1 VKNPTPRALALLSG
15 ITFFIA
21 YQPLTWLI
29 DYGDFNAFTLGCVLS
44 LLVVILVF
52 IVVEYYL
59 YRKVKSIYKLI
70 FNHKTGKSDTD
81 LAGMLAH
88 NPLAEVTGQIE
99 KYLQEKEQAKPRELA
114 LEQYRKQFI
123 GNVSHE
129 LKTPIFNIQGYVHS
143 LLDGAMEDPMLARH
157 FLKKAARSADRM
169 EQLVQDLLS
178 ISELEGDIDL
188 DWETYDIHDQCRDV
202 CEALEFKAGER
213 GIVLSMKPG
222 LRPPFFVRAD
232 KKKIRQVLINLLSNS
247 IRYGKE
253 KGSTFIGIYD
263 MDSHYLVD
271 VTDTGIGIEAEH
283 LPRLFDRFYR
293 VDASR
298 SREQGGTGL
307 GLSIV
312 KHIVE
317 AHGQQVHVRSSPGM
331 GTTFGFTLAKAPL
344 Q

>member
-1 VKNPTPRALALLSG
+1 
-15 ITFFIA
+15 
-21 YQPLTWLI
+21 
-29 DYGDFNAFTLGCVLS
+29 
-44 LLVVILVF
+44 
-52 IVVEYYL
+52 
-59 YRKVKSIYKLI
+59 
-70 FNHKTGKSDTD
+70 
-81 LAGMLAH
+81 
-88 NPLAEVTGQIE
+88 
-99 KYLQEKEQAKPRELA
+99 
-114 LEQYRKQFI
+114 
-123 GNVSHE
+123 
-129 LKTPIFNIQGYVHS
+129 
-143 LLDGAMEDPMLARH
+143 MLARH

-169 EQLVQDLLS
+169 EQLVHDLLS

-213 GIVLSMKPG
+213 GITLSMKPG
-222 LRPPFFVRAD
+222 IRPPFFVRAD

-253 KGSTFIGIYD
+253 KGSTLIGIYD

>member
-1 VKNPTPRALALLSG
+1 MKNPTPRTLALLAG
-15 ITFFIA
+15 LLFLA
-21 YQPLTWLI
+21 LYQPLAWIT
-29 DYGDFNAFTLGCVLS
+29 GNFNRNAFLLGILLSVVVL
-44 LLVVILVF
+44 VLVF

-70 FNHKTGKSDTD
+70 FSHKTGKSDLD
-81 LAGMLAH
+81 LAGMLVH
-88 NPLAEVTGQIE
+88 NPLEEVTGQIE
-99 KYLQEKEQAKPRELA
+99 KYLQEKEQAQPREQA

-129 LKTPIFNIQGYVHS
+129 LKTPIFNIQGYVHN
-143 LLDGAMEDPMLARH
+143 LLDGALEDPLLARH

-169 EQLVQDLLS
+169 EQLVHDLLS
-178 ISELEGDIDL
+178 ISELEGNVEL
-188 DWETYDIHDQCRDV
+188 DWETYEIYEQCKDV
-202 CEALEFKAGER
+202 YDALEFKAGER
-213 GIVLSMKPG
+213 SITLSMKPG

-232 KKKIRQVLINLLSNS
+232 KKKVRQVLMNLLTNS
-247 IRYGKE
+247 IRYGQE
-253 KGSTFIGIYD
+253 NGSTMIGIYD

-312 KHIVE
+312 KHIIE
-317 AHGQQVHVRSSPGM
+317 AHGQQVHVRSTPGL
-331 GTTFGFTLAKAPL
+331 GTTFGFTLAKAP
-344 Q
+344 QQ

>member
-1 VKNPTPRALALLSG
+1 MKNPTPLALALLSG
-15 ITFFIA
+15 ISFFII
-21 YQPLTWLI
+21 YQPLSWLI
-29 DYGDFNAFTLGCVLS
+29 HGLDFKGLVLGCLS
-44 LLVVILVF
+44 GLSVAVLVF
-52 IVVEYYL
+52 VVLEYYL

-70 FNHKTGKSDTD
+70 FNQKTGKSELD

-88 NPLAEVTGQIE
+88 NPLEEVTGQIE
-99 KYLQEKEQAKPRELA
+99 KYLEEKEAAKPREQA
-114 LEQYRKQFI
+114 LEHYRKQFI

-143 LLDGAMEDPMLARH
+143 LLEGALEDPVLARH

-169 EQLVQDLLS
+169 EQLVLDLLT

-202 CEALEFKAGER
+202 CEALEFKASEK
-213 GIVLSMKPG
+213 GITLSMKPG

-247 IRYGKE
+247 IRYGNE
-253 KGSTFIGIYD
+253 QGSTQIGIYD

-271 VTDTGIGIEAEH
+271 VTDTGIGIESEH

-293 VDASR
+293 VDSSR

-317 AHGQQVHVRSSPGM
+317 AHGQQVHVRSTPGM

>member
-1 VKNPTPRALALLSG
+1 VKNPTPLALAIISGLS
-15 ITFFIA
+15 FILV
-21 YQPLTWLI
+21 YQPLSWLL
-29 DYGDFNAFTLGCVLS
+29 YGFEFKGLILGGLLS
-44 LLVVILVF
+44 LAVAVLVF
-52 IVVEYYL
+52 IVLEYYL

-70 FNHKTGKSDTD
+70 FNQKTGKSETD
-81 LAGMLAH
+81 LAGMLVH
-88 NPLAEVTGQIE
+88 NPLEEVTGQIE
-99 KYLQEKEQAKPRELA
+99 KYLQEKEEAKPREQA
-114 LEQYRKQFI
+114 LENYRKQFI

-143 LLDGAMEDPMLARH
+143 LLEGALEDPVLARH

-169 EQLVQDLLS
+169 EQLVHDLLS
-178 ISELEGDIDL
+178 ISELEGDVEL
-188 DWETYDIHDQCRDV
+188 DWETYDVHDQCRDV
-202 CEALEFKAGER
+202 CEALEFKAGEN
-213 GIVLSMKPG
+213 GITLSMKPG

-232 KKKIRQVLINLLSNS
+232 KKKIRQVLINLISNS

-253 KGSTFIGIYD
+253 KGSTQIGIYD

-271 VTDTGIGIEAEH
+271 ITDTGIGIDAEH

-317 AHGQQVHVRSSPGM
+317 AHAQQVHVRSSPGM
-331 GTTFGFTLAKAPL
+331 GTTFGFTLEKAPS